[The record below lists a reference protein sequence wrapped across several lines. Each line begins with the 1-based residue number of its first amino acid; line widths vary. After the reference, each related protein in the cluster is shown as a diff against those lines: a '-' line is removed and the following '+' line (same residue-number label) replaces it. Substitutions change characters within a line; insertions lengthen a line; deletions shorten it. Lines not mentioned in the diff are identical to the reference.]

1 MSSHC
6 PLYKAGIYLSPSLL
20 ILHRDLSTPKTYRK
34 CPDESISVML
44 KWWVQNTRGNRE
56 RGVINDKTKVQIA
69 LIKLMNTV
77 EPSALCLKSSKDCNP
92 NKNPESHILIQHT
105 KHPKVSGTTVW
116 YLYLPLHIPKNS
128 LSHWEG
134 QHEPLAAEHH
144 RGLLATWAAS
154 YKTELTH
161 YHSLN
166 QQVEPKHPISTQ
178 QPTLPSSST
187 RFKLTKSKKKSS
199 LLKSKHWA
207 SCSLG
212 FSWELTAPGTFA
224 QEFPFSPAHIS

>member
-20 ILHRDLSTPKTYRK
+20 ILYRDLSTPKTYRK

-105 KHPKVSGTTVW
+105 KHPKVSGT
-116 YLYLPLHIPKNS
+116 
-128 LSHWEG
+128 
-134 QHEPLAAEHH
+134 
-144 RGLLATWAAS
+144 
-154 YKTELTH
+154 
-161 YHSLN
+161 HSL
-166 QQVEPKHPISTQ
+166 VP
-178 QPTLPSSST
+178 LSST
-187 RFKLTKSKKKSS
+187 PHPKKFTVPLGRAARAFGSWTPQRIIGHVSS
-199 LLKSKHWA
+199 QLQDRVNTL
-207 SCSLG
+207 
-212 FSWELTAPGTFA
+212 
-224 QEFPFSPAHIS
+224 